1 MNDEI
6 EDQIKENNA
15 IIDRLKYNSM
25 KRRLK
30 SELAKMSV
38 QFPNNIVVELN
49 DETSVK
55 VSIYEIS
62 ADAKIQK
69 YGFIVTSN
77 YPFNP
82 PKIFFQGRPYIDFL
96 KTSYDTNFR
105 KIFKKIVGQ
114 DCFCCHSINCSENW
128 SPAITLSRI
137 IDEVKYIKQKKRDI
151 INKLL
156 ADKIKL
162 RYLIDDI
169 NLDEWLF

>member
-1 MNDEI
+1 
-6 EDQIKENNA
+6 
-15 IIDRLKYNSM
+15 
-25 KRRLK
+25 
-30 SELAKMSV
+30 
-38 QFPNNIVVELN
+38 VEA
-49 DETSVK
+49 DTESSVK

-62 ADAKIQK
+62 ADSKIHN

-82 PKIFFQGRPYIDFL
+82 PKIFYQNRPYLDFL
-96 KTSYDTNFR
+96 KTSYYPNSS

-137 IDEVKYIKQKKRDI
+137 IDEVKYIKQKKRHI